1 MQQNRER
8 GYHRRSQPFY
18 IRGPVLICKLYLGSL
33 LQFIIQI
40 KSKDLLLEIAVD
52 LFLQSL
58 NFSILGLK
66 NQHITCS
73 KSTFCEVSIFFHI
86 GKQVVA
92 CPNCCCGLP
101 ELLLWSTQTATVAH
115 PNCCCGLPELLLWST
130 RIVAVACPNCYCGP
144 PKLLQWPTRIT
155 TVVHP
160 NCQCGSPELLLW
172 PTG

>member
-18 IRGPVLICKLYLGSL
+18 VRGPVLICKLYLGSL

-40 KSKDLLLEIAVD
+40 KSKDLLFEIAVD

-66 NQHITCS
+66 NQHSTCS
-73 KSTFCEVSIFFHI
+73 KRTFCEVSIFFHI

-92 CPNCCCGLP
+92 
-101 ELLLWSTQTATVAH
+101 H
-115 PNCCCGLPELLLWST
+115 PNCYSGPPELLLWST
-130 RIVAVACPNCYCGP
+130 RIASVAHPNCYCGP
-144 PKLLQWPTRIT
+144 PAENHWVIKYLPQTFLKPEANMGRDGQIRI
-155 TVVHP
+155 VWSWSSLNSLNGLVLKIYV
-160 NCQCGSPELLLW
+160 S
-172 PTG
+172 